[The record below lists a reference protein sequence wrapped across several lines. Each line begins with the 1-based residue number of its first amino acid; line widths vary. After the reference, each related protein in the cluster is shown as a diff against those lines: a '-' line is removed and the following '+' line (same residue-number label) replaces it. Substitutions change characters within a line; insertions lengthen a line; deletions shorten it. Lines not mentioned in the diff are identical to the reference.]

1 MKYFKVT
8 DITTADE
15 FFISST
21 LPDETPA
28 HVALTLHLDDSKKYV
43 IEEVSYHEFYEAT
56 EEVFEEEDV

>member
-21 LPDETPA
+21 LPNETPA

-43 IEEVSYHEFYEAT
+43 IDEVSYQEFYEAT
-56 EEVFEEEDV
+56 EEVFEDSEV

>member
-21 LPDETPA
+21 FPNETPA

-56 EEVFEEEDV
+56 EEVFEDSEV